1 MAYNVGVVMCIS
13 TRPFQLFRK
22 DLFKI
27 FNYIMIMYTYL
38 HVRNR
43 TDALFMASF
52 YVEVVKLDEFD

>member
-1 MAYNVGVVMCIS
+1 
-13 TRPFQLFRK
+13 
-22 DLFKI
+22 
-27 FNYIMIMYTYL
+27 MYTYL